1 MRHMSSEMVHC
12 WSFDIKAKNCLEDTR
27 NPPNTSLARPDEG
40 NFIMGTTLELR
51 HNEVC
56 NR

>member
-1 MRHMSSEMVHC
+1 MVHC